1 MSRRRA
7 AMLGVRPMT
16 QLNAPDRPAS
26 DPAEEAM
33 ATVLRAERE
42 AREAIERTRVEAAQM
57 AEAARSSARA
67 VTERT
72 ERRIR
77 SVVGAF
83 ERDLARR
90 LAEIEAEAAA
100 ITQPHRLSADELSA
114 LQRTVR
120 ALAQELTGAGP

>member
-1 MSRRRA
+1 
-7 AMLGVRPMT
+7 
-16 QLNAPDRPAS
+16 
-26 DPAEEAM
+26 M

-42 AREAIERTRVEAAQM
+42 AREAIERTRIEADRM
-57 AEAARSSARA
+57 AEAARSSARE

-83 ERDLARR
+83 ERELARR
-90 LAEIEAEAAA
+90 LAEIDVQAAA

-114 LQRTVR
+114 LQRAVR
-120 ALAQELTGAGP
+120 ALAQELAGVPP